1 MPGASGAPLGHSQD
15 PGCEGLALPMVVF
28 VLMVLGGLVA
38 AAFYL
43 GVAERR
49 AGLATLALQEALGTA
64 ETGVLEQLAG
74 WDVVRYNSMPVGS
87 SVGDTVRRPSGEVEV
102 TTRVERLSEA
112 LFLLASTGWSGSG
125 ATVQVGLLVR
135 LQPPPMAPSAPLMA
149 SGPVSVGPLAE
160 VWWSQAD
167 WTKGGCTSRRWSGA
181 GTKFGGGNQPTGDL
195 EDFAQW
201 ARRAT
206 KVVTPGR
213 YASIGPA
220 GGKAGCTT
228 EAPENWGDPTGV
240 SACRDYRPVVLVP
253 GDLTVVGGF
262 GQGVLLVEGD
272 LTVRGSFAFEGLVL
286 VGGSFR
292 STGGAGRIVGSV
304 QAGLLGEGGIWLGG
318 RARVVHSRC
327 TLDRAALAA
336 GRAVPLGSR
345 SWLYGIK

>member
-1 MPGASGAPLGHSQD
+1 MPEASGAPLGHSR
-15 PGCEGLALPMVVF
+15 EGVALPMVVF

-43 GVAERR
+43 GVTERR
-49 AGLATLALQEALGTA
+49 AGLAALALQEALGTA
-64 ETGVLEQLAG
+64 ETEVLAHLAG

-87 SVGDTVRRPSGEVEV
+87 SVGDIVRRPSGDVEA

-112 LFLLASTGWSGSG
+112 LFLIASTGWSRSG
-125 ATVQVGLLVR
+125 ARKQVGLLVR
-135 LQPPPMAPSAPLMA
+135 LQPLPVAPSVPLMA
-149 SGPVSVGPLAE
+149 SGPVLVGPLAE
-160 VWWSQAD
+160 VWWSRAAG
-167 WTKGGCTSRRWSGA
+167 TKGGCTSPRWPGA
-181 GTKFGGGNQPTGDL
+181 GTKFGGGIQPTGEL
-195 EDFAQW
+195 EDFARW
-201 ARRAT
+201 ATRAT
-206 KVVTPGR
+206 KVVVAGR
-213 YASIGPA
+213 YGGIGPA
-220 GGKAGCTT
+220 GGRTVCSTAD
-228 EAPENWGDPTGV
+228 PENWGDPTGG

-286 VGGSFR
+286 VGGDFSW
-292 STGGAGRIVGSV
+292 TDGAGQIVGSV

-336 GRAVPLGSR
+336 ARAVPLGSR
-345 SWLYGIK
+345 SWLYGIE

>member
-1 MPGASGAPLGHSQD
+1 MPGASGAPLGHSRD
-15 PGCEGLALPMVVF
+15 PRCKGIALPMVVF
-28 VLMVLGGLVA
+28 VLTVLGGVVA

-49 AGLATLALQEALGTA
+49 AGLAALALQEALGTA
-64 ETGVLEQLAG
+64 ETEVLAHVTG
-74 WDVVRYNSMPVGS
+74 WDVVRYNSLPVGS
-87 SVGDTVRRPSGEVEV
+87 SVGDTVRRPSGEVES

-112 LFLLASTGWSGSG
+112 LFLVVSTGWSRSG
-125 ATVQVGLLVR
+125 AAKQVGLLVR
-135 LQPPPMAPSAPLMA
+135 LQPPPMASSVPLMA
-149 SGPVSVGPLAE
+149 SGPVLVGPLAE
-160 VWWSQAD
+160 VWWSRAD
-167 WTKGGCTSRRWSGA
+167 WTEGGCTSLRLPGA
-181 GTKFGGGNQPTGDL
+181 GTKFGGGIQPTGEL

-206 KVVTPGR
+206 KVVAPGR

-220 GGKAGCTT
+220 GERAGCTT
-228 EAPENWGDPTGV
+228 EAPDNWGDPTGG

-253 GDLTVVGGF
+253 GDLTLVGGF

-286 VGGSFR
+286 VGGNFR
-292 STGGAGRIVGSV
+292 STGGASRIVGSV
-304 QAGLLGEGGIWLGG
+304 QAGLLGEGGIRLGG

-336 GRAVPLGSR
+336 ALAVPLGSR
-345 SWLYGIK
+345 SWLYGIE

>member
-1 MPGASGAPLGHSQD
+1 M
-15 PGCEGLALPMVVF
+15 
-28 VLMVLGGLVA
+28 
-38 AAFYL
+38 
-43 GVAERR
+43 
-49 AGLATLALQEALGTA
+49 
-64 ETGVLEQLAG
+64 
-74 WDVVRYNSMPVGS
+74 
-87 SVGDTVRRPSGEVEV
+87 
-102 TTRVERLSEA
+102 
-112 LFLLASTGWSGSG
+112 
-125 ATVQVGLLVR
+125 
-135 LQPPPMAPSAPLMA
+135 
-149 SGPVSVGPLAE
+149 
-160 VWWSQAD
+160 
-167 WTKGGCTSRRWSGA
+167 
-181 GTKFGGGNQPTGDL
+181 
-195 EDFAQW
+195 
-201 ARRAT
+201 
-206 KVVTPGR
+206 VTPGR

>member
-1 MPGASGAPLGHSQD
+1 MGHSRD
-15 PGCEGLALPMVVF
+15 PRCKGVALPMVVF

-49 AGLATLALQEALGTA
+49 AGLAALALQEALGTA
-64 ETGVLEQLAG
+64 ETEVLAHLAG

-87 SVGDTVRRPSGEVEV
+87 SVGDTVRRPSGAVES

-112 LFLLASTGWSGSG
+112 LFLIASTGWSRRG

-135 LQPPPMAPSAPLMA
+135 LQPPPMASSVPLMA

-160 VWWSQAD
+160 VWLSQAD
-167 WTKGGCTSRRWSGA
+167 WTRGGCTSLRWPGA
-181 GTKFGGGNQPTGDL
+181 GTKFGGGIHPTDEL
-195 EDFAQW
+195 EDFASW

-206 KVVTPGR
+206 KVVAPGS
-213 YASIGPA
+213 YGSIGPA
-220 GGKAGCTT
+220 GGTAGCIT
-228 EAPENWGDPTGV
+228 EAPENWGDPTGGSV
-240 SACRDYRPVVLVP
+240 CREYRPVVLVP

-272 LTVRGSFAFEGLVL
+272 LTVRGSFAFDGLVL
-286 VGGSFR
+286 VGGNFR
-292 STGGAGRIVGSV
+292 SSGGAGRIVGSI

-318 RARVVHSRC
+318 RAMVVHSRC

-336 GRAVPLGSR
+336 ARAVPLGSR
-345 SWLYGIK
+345 SWLYGIE